1 MESPSNCGRVAHF
14 GVFEAD
20 LQRQRLE
27 KRGAFVQLQDKP
39 FQVLALFLE
48 RAGEVV
54 SRDELRRRLWS
65 AETFVEFDEGA
76 NAAVG
81 KLRYALGTLLR
92 ARFLLRRC
100 VARDIAGS
108 PLSSG
113 SLIMMKPH
121 PAQGPTLGNRLRC
134 HCQLN
139 PVIYLEFPLVRR

>member
-65 AETFVEFDEGA
+65 AETFVEFDEGV

-92 ARFLLRRC
+92 ARFLLRP
-100 VARDIAGS
+100 AWQGI
-108 PLSSG
+108 
-113 SLIMMKPH
+113 SLDRPGRVDH
-121 PAQGPTLGNRLRC
+121 
-134 HCQLN
+134 
-139 PVIYLEFPLVRR
+139 